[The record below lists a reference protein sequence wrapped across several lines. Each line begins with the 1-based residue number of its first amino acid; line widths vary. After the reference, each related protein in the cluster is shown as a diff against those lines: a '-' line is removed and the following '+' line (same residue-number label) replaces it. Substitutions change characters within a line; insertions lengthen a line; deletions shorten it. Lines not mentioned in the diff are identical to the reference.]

1 MTQRL
6 LYVCLLVAALAG
18 TSAAQAPQKPGMT
31 LTSPAFADGT
41 EFPQRFTQHDP
52 AHPLSP
58 KLDWT
63 NVPEG
68 TVSFVLILHDLEVAQ
83 NKTLE
88 DSLHWIVFNIPGR
101 ARGLP
106 EGVPRE
112 ATLADGTVQPM
123 NPRGHYGYR
132 GPGAQ
137 VPPRHHYTFELYAL
151 DSTLA
156 LGTDATRAQVLQAVN
171 GHVLGKAILMG
182 LYHKK

>member
-1 MTQRL
+1 MKRL
-6 LYVCLLVAALAG
+6 VLCVWLLAAA
-18 TSAAQAPQKPGMT
+18 TWAIPSAQQKSGMV
-31 LTSPAFADGT
+31 LSSPAFSDGT
-41 EFPQRFTQHDP
+41 DFPVRFTQHDP
-52 AHPLSP
+52 AHPISP

-63 NVPEG
+63 NVPDG
-68 TVSFVLILHDLEVAQ
+68 TASFVLILHDLEVSQ

-88 DSLHWIVFNIPGR
+88 DSLHWIVFNLPGS

-112 ATLADGTVQPM
+112 AKLPDGTIQPM

-132 GPGAQ
+132 GPGAV

-151 DSTLA
+151 DTTLS
-156 LGTDATRAQVLQAVN
+156 LGTEATRADVLKATD